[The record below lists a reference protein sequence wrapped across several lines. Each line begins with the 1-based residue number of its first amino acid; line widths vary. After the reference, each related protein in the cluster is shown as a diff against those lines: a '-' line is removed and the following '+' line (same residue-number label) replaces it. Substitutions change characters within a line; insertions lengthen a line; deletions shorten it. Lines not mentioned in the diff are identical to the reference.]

1 MCNTS
6 YAWDT
11 ATLFLQTCGTNATHS
26 RKNSINTALSQT
38 GTNTQVIVI
47 STVPLSAIFTLAFVQ
62 F

>member
-11 ATLFLQTCGTNATHS
+11 ATLFLQTCGTNTTYS